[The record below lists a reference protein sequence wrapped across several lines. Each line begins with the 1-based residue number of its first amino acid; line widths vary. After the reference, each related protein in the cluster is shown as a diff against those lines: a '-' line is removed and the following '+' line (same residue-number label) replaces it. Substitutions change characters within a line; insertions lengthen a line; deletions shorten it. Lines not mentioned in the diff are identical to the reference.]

1 MYNKQVNIENI
12 MPDIFLADKKEQP
25 EQIEPEHASHQQQR
39 PRQPQI
45 NEQPEHPPATQ
56 HVQKKKL
63 RAISRSTS
71 LPDSDTTTVPGLFS
85 SYCPNPVGMEF
96 KNKEGDEDI
105 VLFLRRHFLTNIPWI
120 VATSIMLL
128 LPPLY
133 FSILRIT
140 DFIFFPV
147 PPQMTFI
154 LVTFYYIVILSYA
167 FGKYIVWYY
176 HVGIITEKR
185 LLDLDVDNIFH
196 YHLAETE
203 MRDIVDVSYTQ
214 KGFFQSFFHFGNVHI
229 QTQAIKANFEF
240 EETPWPA
247 KVSDIITDLRPQHEA
262 KKGVEHDA

>member
-1 MYNKQVNIENI
+1 
-12 MPDIFLADKKEQP
+12 MPDIFLADKREKEEEEDPTKRPIHHRQSHTYQQP
-25 EQIEPEHASHQQQR
+25 A
-39 PRQPQI
+39 
-45 NEQPEHPPATQ
+45 HPPAELHTPAAEQ
-56 HVQKKKL
+56 HIPKEKHPKAV
-63 RAISRSTS
+63 SRSTS

-105 VLFLRRHFLTNIPWI
+105 VLFLRRHFLTNIPWLF
-120 VATSIMLL
+120 VTGIMLL

-133 FSILRIT
+133 FIILRAV

-147 PPQMTFI
+147 PPQMTFV
-154 LVTFYYIVILSYA
+154 LVCFYYIVVLSYA
-167 FGKYIVWYY
+167 FGKFIVWYY

-185 LLDLDVDNIFH
+185 LLDLDVDNVFH

-247 KVSDIITDLRPQHEA
+247 RVSDIITDLRPQHGA
-262 KKGVEHDA
+262 KKGEAHGT